1 MNETLIIHESYPVAG
16 FPHLNLALNRKKL
29 IERKKAQI
37 KKTTEHNGKRI
48 NINDIKLN
56 LEFKGES
63 REWYLIGEVEVTYNN
78 YEQ

>member
-1 MNETLIIHESYPVAG
+1 MNETLIIHESYPVAH
-16 FPHLNLALNRKKL
+16 FSHLTLALNRKKL

-56 LEFKGES
+56 LEFKEES
-63 REWYLIGEVEVTYNN
+63 REWYLVGEVEVTYND